1 MNPYRQNN
9 KTEEIIFKRT
19 WLKRNLRKFKIKL
32 LVLWRGKLKKIICQR
47 CKAFSLIRL
56 FDVKSS
62 VDHVYYWNCKKCKQI
77 NWLGR
82 CDHLD

>member
-9 KTEEIIFKRT
+9 RIEEIRFKRT
-19 WLKRNLRKFKIKL
+19 WIKRKVRKLKIKL
-32 LVLWRGKLKKIICQR
+32 LVLWRGKLQRMKCQH

-56 FDVKSS
+56 FDVS

-82 CDHLD
+82 YDHLD